1 MALPIIPALVGAVG
15 SWFVKR
21 VTTVADDGTETEH
34 KKPRPVPIALTSVVG
49 FFILWYFLLHPILS
63 YHFPEYGFPS
73 IGAELLS
80 LIINM
85 G

>member
-15 SWFVKR
+15 SWFVKK
-21 VTTVADDGTETEH
+21 VTTVEEDGTETER
-34 KKPRPVPIALTSVVG
+34 KKPRPMPIALTLVVG
-49 FFILWYFLLHPILS
+49 FFVLWYFVLHPILAF
-63 YHFPEYGFPS
+63 HFPEYGFPN